1 MGRFFS
7 NIQIQN
13 NRNENIEQFK
23 KSFCKSMEKK
33 GYISSTKDDSSLT
46 YMLAFSENNKWI
58 TLCSA
63 NYESGGE
70 SVKSDVQFLAESL
83 KTCCISTSVVD
94 SDFSILEMYNSTS
107 SLTDMVVVGD
117 GSGYGFEDDTEF
129 KGKKEAWELLLTENN
144 TWEQLSEIWNGDYVF
159 TEEALSEMA
168 LLLGMDSENVLSEY
182 DDLSNRTDE
191 NIVELHF
198 KKKGKKALSLNATFI
213 QMFGEVLE
221 PLGFKKIKGK
231 QPYFV
236 RVVEGGEII
245 HVIAYRNEDPDHVSE
260 KSFNI
265 LGGVATVYR
274 NDIDLTIKPYDNK
287 EWLDRN
293 YLLYERLGIDLGDKF
308 KKSIFKFSYKS
319 DSEESMLFE
328 VKRSLD
334 VTKQIMLPFFDKI
347 VDIDACIRYYYTFDP
362 SRLNF
367 MYDVEEFANNPTPYC
382 SESFLLIKTN
392 YRDDGIKRMEHAI
405 ARTANLIKEGKCG
418 YSQKDF
424 ENECEKRNNFRLQQI
439 AIRDKLLDDPK
450 LNAKVMA
457 MLEQSKTANIEKL
470 KSYGLNI

>member
-13 NRNENIEQFK
+13 NRNENSEQFA

-33 GYISSTKDDSSLT
+33 GYISSTEDDSSLT

-58 TLCSA
+58 TLCSP
-63 NYESGGE
+63 NFESGGE

-168 LLLGMDSENVLSEY
+168 PLIGMDSENIISDY
-182 DDLSNRTDE
+182 DDISNRTDK
-191 NIVELHF
+191 NIMQLHF
-198 KKKGKKALSLNATFI
+198 KKKGKKALSLNAAFK
-213 QMFGEVLE
+213 QVFGEYLE

-245 HVIAYRNEDPDHVSE
+245 HVITYTNETTDDLKKKYFS
-260 KSFNI
+260 I

-274 NDIDLTIKPYDNK
+274 DYIDLTKKPRDN
-287 EWLDRN
+287 ESWLNSNLEFYRKQNPFDPTDIGRN
-293 YLLYERLGIDLGDKF
+293 IF
-308 KKSIFKFSYKS
+308 KKLYRFSYIV
-319 DSEESMLFE
+319 DDCESLLNE
-328 VKRSLD
+328 VKHSLEA
-334 VTKQIMLPFFDKI
+334 TEQFMLPVI
-347 VDIDACIRYYYTFDP
+347 SEVTDIDACIRH
-362 SRLNF
+362 
-367 MYDVEEFANNPTPYC
+367 
-382 SESFLLIKTN
+382 LLIMGGVMGSTESLEGFLYLKTDN
-392 YRDDGIKRMEHAI
+392 YADIIEENLKRHRAIYEHNVKMKKRGYTQEELERQHQRHEEVKKREI
-405 ARTANLIKEGKCG
+405 APIEEILTN
-418 YSQKDF
+418 
-424 ENECEKRNNFRLQQI
+424 
-439 AIRDKLLDDPK
+439 PK
-450 LNAKVMA
+450 LYAEYTKK
-457 MLEQSKTANIEKL
+457 LEHRKARNIEVL
-470 KSYGLNI
+470 RSYGLNV